1 MIKRILRTCMLL
13 FTGLGTAC
21 STSYPNQNPVGK
33 VFPTVTGETLEKT
46 SVTLPTAYEGAPAL
60 YMVGYVQN
68 TQFDLD
74 RWTIGLLQGKFPC
87 RIIEIPAIPGL
98 VPSMI
103 SGTIDD
109 GMRSGIPR
117 KDWASVVTLYG
128 GAAEPVA
135 RFTGNSNPRNGRIML
150 IDAKGEVVWFW
161 DQGFSAKRLLE
172 LIGRAEE
179 MIK

>member
-1 MIKRILRTCMLL
+1 MIKQLLRTCMLV

-21 STSYPNQNPVGK
+21 STSYPNQDPVGK

-46 SVTLPTAYEGAPAL
+46 PVTLPTAYEGAPAL

-74 RWTIGLLQGKFPC
+74 RWTIGLLQSKFPC
-87 RIIEIPAIPGL
+87 RIVEVPAIPGL

-103 SGTIDD
+103 KGTIDD

-117 KDWASVVTLYG
+117 EDWASVVTLYG

-135 RFTGNSNPRNGRIML
+135 KFTGNANPRNGRIL
-150 IDAKGEVVWFW
+150 LLDAEGTVVWFW
-161 DQGFSAKRLLE
+161 DQGFSAKRVLE
-172 LIGRAEE
+172 LSKLAGELS
-179 MIK
+179 K